1 MNKFVSAL
9 AVLTVGGTVLA
20 SGVATAAAA
29 PAGSN
34 AHKPHK
40 VARSTSATH
49 GKAAP
54 LASTTAA
61 KASAKSQV
69 TPKVNA
75 DDPAAVT
82 AKQYNFLSYR
92 ALDADTD
99 TLGGNGTR
107 VQLWDDAGSDAA
119 NQTWVYT
126 STDTVGLYKINNLAS
141 GRSLDADSDTI
152 GGNGTTVQL
161 WDDLG
166 TGQAN
171 QLWWLIDTGYYDV
184 DSGNEL
190 FKWQNYQS
198 GRVLDADSDTI
209 ADNGTTVQL
218 WDDLGVDAYNQ
229 DWEF

>member
-34 AHKPHK
+34 AHKPHN
-40 VARSTSATH
+40 VARSTAAAH
-49 GKAAP
+49 GKAST
-54 LASTTAA
+54 LKSTTAGKAQA
-61 KASAKSQV
+61 KAA
-69 TPKVNA
+69 TPKLDANA
-75 DDPAAVT
+75 SVVL
-82 AKQYNFLSYR
+82 KQYNFLSYR

-99 TLGGNGTR
+99 TLGANGTR

-126 STDTVGLYKINNLAS
+126 GTDTAGLYKINNLAS
-141 GRSLDADSDTI
+141 GRALDADSDTL

-166 TGQAN
+166 NGQAN

-190 FKWQNYQS
+190 YKWQNYAS
-198 GRVLDADSDTI
+198 GRVLDADSDTV

-218 WDDLGVDAYNQ
+218 WDDLGVDAFNQ

>member
-29 PAGSN
+29 PGSSN

-40 VARSTSATH
+40 VARSTSAAH
-49 GKAAP
+49 GKATP
-54 LASTTAA
+54 LKSTTAA
-61 KASAKSQV
+61 KASAKASA

-75 DDPAAVT
+75 GDSVT

-209 ADNGTTVQL
+209 AGNGTTVQL

>member
-20 SGVATAAAA
+20 SGVATATAA
-29 PAGSN
+29 PTAPGSSN

-40 VARSTSATH
+40 VVRSTPSAH

-54 LASTTAA
+54 LSSTTAA
-61 KASAKSQV
+61 KA
-69 TPKVNA
+69 TPNA
-75 DDPAAVT
+75 PKLKPNDTVV

-107 VQLWDDAGSDAA
+107 VQLWDDAGDAA
-119 NQTWVYT
+119 NQAWVFT
-126 STDTVGLYKINNLAS
+126 STDTVGLYKIDNLAS
-141 GRSLDADSDTI
+141 GRSLDADADTI
-152 GGNGTTVQL
+152 GANGTHVQL

-166 TGQAN
+166 NGQGN

-198 GRVLDADSDTI
+198 GRVLDADADGI
-209 ADNGTTVQL
+209 AGNGTTVQL
-218 WDDLGVDAYNQ
+218 WDDLSVDAFNQ

>member
-29 PAGSN
+29 PAASN

-54 LASTTAA
+54 LSSTTAA
-61 KASAKSQV
+61 KAAAKPQA

-75 DDPAAVT
+75 NDSVVL
-82 AKQYNFLSYR
+82 KQYNFESYR

-126 STDTVGLYKINNLAS
+126 STDTAGLYKINNLAS

-166 TGQAN
+166 
-171 QLWWLIDTGYYDV
+171 
-184 DSGNEL
+184 
-190 FKWQNYQS
+190 
-198 GRVLDADSDTI
+198 
-209 ADNGTTVQL
+209 
-218 WDDLGVDAYNQ
+218 VDAYNQ